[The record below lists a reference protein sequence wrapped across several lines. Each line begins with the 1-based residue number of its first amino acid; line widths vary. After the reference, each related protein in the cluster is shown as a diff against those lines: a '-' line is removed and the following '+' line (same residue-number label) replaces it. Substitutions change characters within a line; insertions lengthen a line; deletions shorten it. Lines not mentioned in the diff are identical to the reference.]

1 MEVQLGFFDA
11 IRDLLGLDLRF
22 ILAGIVLIGVSIYW
36 LHKRKMLTIKISIV
50 LILFYYYLTI
60 LLDHIVGIP
69 IIKELIRLSA
79 LGESFFQPNINL
91 IPFVNGLNME
101 FILNIL
107 LFIPLGFFCPMIS
120 KTYEQ
125 VKNVLL
131 IGAGFSFV
139 IEISQLFTL
148 HRATDIND
156 IISNTLGALI
166 GYVCFRF
173 IIKLMNEKFVNKN
186 HAMTG
191 LPVLY
196 LVVAFIITFMQ
207 F

>member
-22 ILAGIVLIGVSIYW
+22 VLAGMVLIGASFYW

-50 LILFYYYLTI
+50 LTLFYYYLTI
-60 LLDHIVGIP
+60 LLSHIVGIP
-69 IIKELIRLSA
+69 TIKELMRLSV

-91 IPFVNGLNME
+91 IPFANGLNME
-101 FILNIL
+101 FLLNVL

-120 KTYEQ
+120 TTYQQ

-131 IGAGFSFV
+131 IGFGFSFV
-139 IEISQLFTL
+139 IELSQLFTL
-148 HRATDIND
+148 HRATDVND
-156 IISNTLGALI
+156 MISNTLGALI
-166 GYVCFRF
+166 GYLCFRLMV
-173 IIKLMNEKFVNKN
+173 KLRNKKSTN
-186 HAMTG
+186 GDFGKSG

-196 LVVAFIITFMQ
+196 LVVAFVIVFVQ
-207 F
+207 L

>member
-11 IRDLLGLDLRF
+11 IRDLVGLDLRF
-22 ILAGIVLIGVSIYW
+22 ILAGIVLIGASLYW
-36 LHKRKMLTIKISIV
+36 LHKRKMLTIKIGIILV
-50 LILFYYYLTI
+50 LFYYYLTI
-60 LLDHIVGIP
+60 LLSHIVGIP
-69 IIKELIRLSA
+69 TIKEFIRLSA

-125 VKNVLL
+125 VKNLLL
-131 IGAGFSFV
+131 IGAGFSLV

-166 GYVCFRF
+166 GYLCFRF
-173 IIKLMNEKFVNKN
+173 IMKLKKEKCASKDQN
-186 HAMTG
+186 ATG
-191 LPVLY
+191 LPILY
-196 LVVAFIITFMQ
+196 LVIAFAITFVQ
-207 F
+207 L

>member
-11 IRDLLGLDLRF
+11 IFDLLGLDLRF
-22 ILAGIVLIGVSIYW
+22 ILAGIVLIGASLYW
-36 LHKRKMLTIKISIV
+36 MNKRKMLTIKMSIILV
-50 LILFYYYLTI
+50 LFYYYLSI

-69 IIKELIRLSA
+69 TIKELIRLSA

-91 IPFVNGLNME
+91 VPFVNGLNME
-101 FILNIL
+101 FLLNVL

-120 KTYEQ
+120 KTYQ
-125 VKNVLL
+125 KAKNELF
-131 IGAGFSFV
+131 IGFGFSLI

-173 IIKLMNEKFVNKN
+173 IMKLRNKRVVDGN
-186 HAMTG
+186 VGMSRMTI
-191 LPVLY
+191 LY
-196 LVVAFIITFMQ
+196 LAVAFIITFIQ
-207 F
+207 L

>member
-11 IRDLLGLDLRF
+11 ILDLLGLNLRF
-22 ILAGIVLIGVSIYW
+22 ILAGIVLIGVTIYW
-36 LHKRKMLTIKISIV
+36 LYKRKMLTIKMSII
-50 LILFYYYLTI
+50 LILFYYYLII

-69 IIKELIRLSA
+69 TIKELIRLSA

-101 FILNIL
+101 FLLNVL

-120 KTYEQ
+120 KNYEQ
-125 VKNVLL
+125 VKNVLF
-131 IGAGFSFV
+131 IGIGFSFV

-156 IISNTLGALI
+156 IISNTLGTLI
-166 GYVCFRF
+166 GYLCFRF
-173 IIKLMNEKFVNKN
+173 IMKLKDKKSVNRNEGMVW
-186 HAMTG
+186 M
-191 LPVLY
+191 PVLY
-196 LVVAFIITFMQ
+196 LAGGFIIAFIQ
-207 F
+207 L

>member
-36 LHKRKMLTIKISIV
+36 LHKRKMLTIKKSIV

-69 IIKELIRLSA
+69 TIKEFIRLSA

-101 FILNIL
+101 FLLNVL

-156 IISNTLGALI
+156 IISNTLGVVI
-166 GYVCFRF
+166 GYVCFKF
-173 IIKLMNEKFVNKN
+173 IMKLKDKKSADRNEG
-186 HAMTG
+186 MG
-191 LPVLY
+191 WMPILY
-196 LVVAFIITFMQ
+196 LAGAFIITFLQ
-207 F
+207 L

>member
-11 IRDLLGLDLRF
+11 ILDLLGLDLRF
-22 ILAGIVLIGVSIYW
+22 ILAGIVLIGVSLYW
-36 LHKRKMLTIKISIV
+36 LQKKKMLTIKISIV

-60 LLDHIVGIP
+60 LLDHIVGTP
-69 IIKELIRLSA
+69 TIKEFIRLSA

-101 FILNIL
+101 FILNVL
-107 LFIPLGFFCPMIS
+107 LFIPLGFFCPIIS
-120 KTYEQ
+120 KSYEQ

-131 IGAGFSFV
+131 IGAGFSLV

-156 IISNTLGALI
+156 IISNTLGVII
-166 GYVCFRF
+166 GYLCFKF
-173 IIKLMNEKFVNKN
+173 IMKLKNKKSVDRNEG
-186 HAMTG
+186 MG
-191 LPVLY
+191 WMPILY
-196 LVVAFIITFMQ
+196 LAGVFIITFIQ
-207 F
+207 L